1 MTRKKGLDLGLI
13 KERVSSE
20 EAATDEA
27 KQAYKEPPNYVAR
40 RMDIQS
46 KIGSGKREKR
56 LTYRIDPAT
65 CMIREDHDR
74 NYNNLNEENC
84 RELIDG
90 IKMHGQE
97 TPAIVRQL
105 TNNEGFQYELVCGA
119 RRHWVANYLK
129 TDFIVEIRDLS
140 EEEVFIISDEEN
152 RNRQDITDYERAI
165 KYMKALGGLYQSQV
179 QMAERM
185 GVSKDWLSRY
195 LDLANMNQ
203 DIVKAYSDLSEIK
216 VRHAR
221 ELKPLMKEASQA
233 QLILAAAKEM
243 HTNPKKGPIV
253 MKALKSAVKIQS
265 KLTKEIV
272 KQYVTSANKAFIQA
286 KSISPNK
293 LVLEINLTADASLED
308 WLKVV
313 TVVHT
318 DYQKN

>member
-13 KERVSSE
+13 QERVSSE
-20 EAATDEA
+20 EAATDED

-40 RMDIQS
+40 RMDIQN
-46 KIGSGKREKR
+46 KMGSGKREKR
-56 LTYRIDPAT
+56 LTYRINPAT

-105 TNNEGFQYELVCGA
+105 DNNERFQYELVCGA
-119 RRHWVANYLK
+119 RRHWVAYYLK
-129 TDFIVEIRDLS
+129 TDFIVEVRDLS
-140 EEEVFIISDEEN
+140 DEEVFIISDEEN

-165 KYMKALGGLYQSQV
+165 KYKKALGGLYQSQV
-179 QMAERM
+179 QMGERM

-195 LDLANMNQ
+195 LDLASMNQ

-221 ELKPLMKEASQA
+221 ELKPLMKEAAQA
-233 QLILAAAKEM
+233 KLILTAAKDM
-243 HTNPKKGPIV
+243 HTDPQKGAIV
-253 MKALKSAVKIQS
+253 MAALKSATKIKT
-265 KLTKEIV
+265 KLTKGIV
-272 KQYVTSANKAFIQA
+272 KQYVTSANRAFMQA
-286 KSISPNK
+286 KEISPNK
-293 LVLEINLTADASLED
+293 LVLEINLTSDASLED
-308 WLKVV
+308 WLTAV
-313 TVVHT
+313 TAAHA
-318 DYQKN
+318 DYQN